1 MFTVQ
6 APRSQRVNFALV
18 PLSILEETLLCTSSN
33 SVALHI
39 TQCLSLY
46 TLSETTRSLTPQLF
60 LRRSVWR
67 HWGCVTPRIIDNM
80 KNSFGEADD
89 LDGFDE
95 LKDEDQ
101 ERVQKAWEEGHVA
114 DEDIPDSAR
123 KPAGNGEDDEDDEGE
138 KKSKKKSAKAKKD
151 DASAAPTK
159 GTFSLEYATSGRAKC
174 KGKDIQCGGL
184 MLMVIL
190 TDTSLH
196 FNRLWW

>member
-1 MFTVQ
+1 MGRGDELPDLDDDDT
-6 APRSQRVNFALV
+6 
-18 PLSILEETLLCTSSN
+18 
-33 SVALHI
+33 
-39 TQCLSLY
+39 
-46 TLSETTRSLTPQLF
+46 
-60 LRRSVWR
+60 
-67 HWGCVTPRIIDNM
+67 
-80 KNSFGEADD
+80 DD
-89 LDGFDE
+89 LV
-95 LKDEDQ
+95 Q
-101 ERVQKAWEEGHVA
+101 ERGETKMCWSTRGKKNKKKKKKRKDGEE
-114 DEDIPDSAR
+114 D
-123 KPAGNGEDDEDDEGE
+123 GE